1 MLSFNTAVTTFLS
14 SSERGLQLDFFRKNG
29 EVLLQ
34 VFKGVDVKSWPI
46 DIGIRDSN
54 CVVFQLLFNKQKTG
68 NSENLKRFL
77 EEKVFRDYE
86 KVDFHGQNAYFKHLP
101 ISFDSYHLF
110 EEEVQRVVEKIYCLD
125 FGEVEFTLNAY

>member
-86 KVDFHGQNAYFKHLP
+86 KVDFHGQNAYFKYLP